1 MAGQDLQGMN
11 LIECELAQILI
22 AEQRE
27 AQVVVLREKNGSRS
41 LPIEIGIVEAVA
53 INREVQGVETLRPM
67 THDLMVAAISGL
79 GGRIARII
87 VSDLVTMKDG
97 SGTFFGILVL
107 AKENGEEVGVDC
119 RPSDAIALAVR
130 TGCQI
135 YVNEKVLNSINA

>member
-1 MAGQDLQGMN
+1 MKLV
-11 LIECELAQILI
+11 ECELAQILI

-27 AQVVVLREKNGSRS
+27 AQVVVLREKNGPRS

-53 INREVQGVETLRPM
+53 INREIQGVETLRPM
-67 THDLMVAAISGL
+67 THDLMVAGIAAL
-79 GGRIARII
+79 GGRIVQII
-87 VSDLVTMKDG
+87 VNDLVAGKDG
-97 SGTFFGILVL
+97 AGTFFGILVL

-135 YVNEKVLNSINA
+135 YVSEKVLDAVEGGTA

>member
-1 MAGQDLQGMN
+1 MAGEGMPGMN
-11 LIECELAQILI
+11 LVECELAQILI
-22 AEQRE
+22 AEQRD
-27 AQVVVLREKNGSRS
+27 AQAVVLREKNGSRS

-67 THDLMVAAISGL
+67 THDLMVAVISGM
-79 GGRIARII
+79 GGRLARVI
-87 VSDLVTMKDG
+87 VNDLVTMKDG

-135 YVNEKVLNSINA
+135 YVNEKVLDTMNA